1 MIGSLIFWKF
11 IFPFAIVP
19 AIILALILIFLRK
32 TLKKV
37 LPWIA
42 PVVFLYCIYTCVFL
56 PWMQKRIREENFKS
70 FNLSEL
76 LREELIIQT
85 INFNK
90 FVVFGTEENAGSI
103 LDDLFFKYEDELK
116 VYHIE
121 GRAEVIFR
129 EINKLRAV
137 EEDFDYEKGICAFSY
152 DSPDYK
158 NAFTVKVYI
167 ENIEVVQDFES
178 EKFLGLDLKRPDQTQ
193 SQIIEKTKEKLE
205 KEFVNQI
212 TKGITK
218 KNIANSDVYKTF
230 ILSLEKMVEPFGWQS
245 VRVAFENNSV
255 DSFDQQLSLQSI
267 RVAFENNSEQCY
279 E

>member
-1 MIGSLIFWKF
+1 MKSSLIFWKF

-19 AIILALILIFLRK
+19 AIILALILIFFRK
-32 TLKKV
+32 NLKKV

-42 PVVFLYCIYTCVFL
+42 PVVFLYSIYTCVIL
-56 PWMQKRIREENFKS
+56 PCIQKENFKS

-90 FVVFGTEENAGSI
+90 FVVFGTEENAGSV

-129 EINKLRAV
+129 EVNKLQAV

-218 KNIANSDVYKTF
+218 NNIANSDVYKTF
-230 ILSLEKMVEPFGWQS
+230 ILGLEKMVEPFGWQS
-245 VRVAFENNSV
+245 VRVAFENN
-255 DSFDQQLSLQSI
+255 
-267 RVAFENNSEQCY
+267 
-279 E
+279 

>member
-1 MIGSLIFWKF
+1 MPIKMKILFIFFKF
-11 IFPFAIVP
+11 IIP
-19 AIILALILIFLRK
+19 AIPIILIILFLF
-32 TLKKV
+32 LKKFKKRI

-42 PVVFLYCIYTCVFL
+42 PAIFFVCIYTCVFL
-56 PWMQKRIREENFKS
+56 PWMQKKIREDKFKS

-178 EKFLGLDLKRPDQTQ
+178 EQFLGLDLKRPDQTQ

-245 VRVAFENNSV
+245 VRVAFENN
-255 DSFDQQLSLQSI
+255 
-267 RVAFENNSEQCY
+267 
-279 E
+279 

>member
-1 MIGSLIFWKF
+1 M
-11 IFPFAIVP
+11 
-19 AIILALILIFLRK
+19 
-32 TLKKV
+32 
-37 LPWIA
+37 
-42 PVVFLYCIYTCVFL
+42 
-56 PWMQKRIREENFKS
+56 
-70 FNLSEL
+70 
-76 LREELIIQT
+76 
-85 INFNK
+85 
-90 FVVFGTEENAGSI
+90 
-103 LDDLFFKYEDELK
+103 DDLFFKYEDELK

-178 EKFLGLDLKRPDQTQ
+178 EQFLGLDLKRPDQTQ

-245 VRVAFENNSV
+245 VRVAFENN
-255 DSFDQQLSLQSI
+255 
-267 RVAFENNSEQCY
+267 
-279 E
+279 